1 MDSGPAVLDEM
12 KLELKDMKVSE
23 VTLISNGADLSS
35 SNVSTSDELVI
46 TPKVIGADCTKNI
59 LNPTSFALIIKRNL
73 SAGWYKE
80 LPELDV
86 SGSLE
91 SIIVSIKMLILD
103 KITETFT
110 FTTINLWIN
119 YFRRSIWWVTITN
132 C

>member
-110 FTTINLWIN
+110 FTTINL
-119 YFRRSIWWVTITN
+119 
-132 C
+132 